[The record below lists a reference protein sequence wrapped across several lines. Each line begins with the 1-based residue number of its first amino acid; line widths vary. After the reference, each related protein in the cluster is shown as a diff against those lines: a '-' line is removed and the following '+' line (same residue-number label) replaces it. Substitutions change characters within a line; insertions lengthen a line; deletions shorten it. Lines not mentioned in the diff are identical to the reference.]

1 MEPQKLKRIVIK
13 EEFVAI
19 TGNYIDAILLSQ
31 LLYWSERVRDFDL
44 FIKQEQIE
52 NEIEPKYGW
61 IYKSYL
67 ELSNETMIGLSP
79 SNVKKHLEKLIE
91 LGFISTRQ
99 NKNKWDRRK
108 EYKINLIAIQ
118 NELLKNGYALDG
130 YALILP
136 FSKTENGSS
145 NIENG
150 VSKIEN
156 RNAQNRKTVTEI
168 TTETTTNNSMS
179 EKFSDAK
186 FDENSDEIKIVN
198 YFIEKLKGVNKN
210 IKVPNSLKNK
220 QKWATEIHRL
230 INIDCKN
237 REEVCK
243 VIAFATKDDFWCS
256 NILSPTSLRKHF
268 DRLNIKMQKSKQNN
282 NNVCESQAVSET
294 EKMLEERRRER
305 EEMYANGQ

>member
-1 MEPQKLKRIVIK
+1 MEPKKLKRIVIK

-31 LLYWSERVRDFDL
+31 LLYWSERVKDFDL
-44 FIKQEQIE
+44 FIEQEQSE
-52 NEIEPKYGW
+52 QSEIKHKYGW
-61 IYKSYL
+61 IYKSYS
-67 ELSNETMIGLSP
+67 ELSDETMIGLSP

-136 FSKTENGSS
+136 FSKTEN
-145 NIENG
+145 
-150 VSKIEN
+150 
-156 RNAQNRKTVTEI
+156 RNAQNRKTVTET

-179 EKFSDAK
+179 EKISDAK

-230 INIDCKN
+230 INIDGKN

-268 DRLNIKMQKSKQNN
+268 DRLNIKMQKNKYSY
-282 NNVCESQAVSET
+282 NNVSETEAITET
-294 EKMLEERRRER
+294 EKMLEQRRRER
-305 EEMYANGQ
+305 EEMYANE

>member
-61 IYKSYL
+61 IYKSYV

-136 FSKTENGSS
+136 FSKTENG
-145 NIENG
+145 

-179 EKFSDAK
+179 EKNSDAK
-186 FDENSDEIKIVN
+186 FDESSDEIKIVN

-210 IKVPNSLKNK
+210 IKVPNNLKNK

-230 INIDCKN
+230 INIDGKN

-268 DRLNIKMQKSKQNN
+268 DRLNIKMQKNKQNN
-282 NNVCESQAVSET
+282 NNVCESQAVTET

>member
-61 IYKSYL
+61 IYKSYV

-145 NIENG
+145 NIEN
-150 VSKIEN
+150 

-168 TTETTTNNSMS
+168 TTETTTETTTNNSMS

-186 FDENSDEIKIVN
+186 FDEDSDEIKIVN
-198 YFIEKLKGVNKN
+198 YFIEKLKDVNKN
-210 IKVPNSLKNK
+210 IKVPSGLKNK

-230 INIDCKN
+230 INIDGKN

-268 DRLNIKMQKSKQNN
+268 DRLNIKMQKNKQNN
-282 NNVCESQAVSET
+282 NNVCESQAVTET

>member
-52 NEIEPKYGW
+52 NKIEPKYGW
-61 IYKSYL
+61 IYKSYV

-156 RNAQNRKTVTEI
+156 RNAQNRKTVTET

-179 EKFSDAK
+179 EKISDAK

-230 INIDCKN
+230 IKIDGKN

-256 NILSPTSLRKHF
+256 NILSPASLRKHF
-268 DRLNIKMQKSKQNN
+268 DRLNIKMQKNKYSY
-282 NNVCESQAVSET
+282 NNVSETEAITET
-294 EKMLEERRRER
+294 EKMLEQRRRER
-305 EEMYANGQ
+305 EEMYANE

>member
-61 IYKSYL
+61 IYKSYV

-136 FSKTENGSS
+136 FSKTENG
-145 NIENG
+145 

-179 EKFSDAK
+179 EKNSDAK
-186 FDENSDEIKIVN
+186 FDESSDEIKIVN

-210 IKVPNSLKNK
+210 IKVPNNLKNK

-230 INIDCKN
+230 INIDGKN

-268 DRLNIKMQKSKQNN
+268 DRLNIKMQKNKQNK
-282 NNVCESQAVSET
+282 NNVCESQAVTET

>member
-1 MEPQKLKRIVIK
+1 M
-13 EEFVAI
+13 
-19 TGNYIDAILLSQ
+19 
-31 LLYWSERVRDFDL
+31 
-44 FIKQEQIE
+44 
-52 NEIEPKYGW
+52 
-61 IYKSYL
+61 
-67 ELSNETMIGLSP
+67 
-79 SNVKKHLEKLIE
+79 
-91 LGFISTRQ
+91 
-99 NKNKWDRRK
+99 
-108 EYKINLIAIQ
+108 IAIQ

-156 RNAQNRKTVTEI
+156 RNAQNRKTVTET

-210 IKVPNSLKNK
+210 IKVPSSLKNK

-230 INIDCKN
+230 INIDGKN

-305 EEMYANGQ
+305 EEMYTNGQ

>member
-210 IKVPNSLKNK
+210 IKVPSSLKNK
-220 QKWATEIHRL
+220 QKMG
-230 INIDCKN
+230 N
-237 REEVCK
+237 
-243 VIAFATKDDFWCS
+243 
-256 NILSPTSLRKHF
+256 
-268 DRLNIKMQKSKQNN
+268 
-282 NNVCESQAVSET
+282 
-294 EKMLEERRRER
+294 
-305 EEMYANGQ
+305 

>member
-1 MEPQKLKRIVIK
+1 
-13 EEFVAI
+13 
-19 TGNYIDAILLSQ
+19 
-31 LLYWSERVRDFDL
+31 
-44 FIKQEQIE
+44 
-52 NEIEPKYGW
+52 
-61 IYKSYL
+61 
-67 ELSNETMIGLSP
+67 
-79 SNVKKHLEKLIE
+79 
-91 LGFISTRQ
+91 
-99 NKNKWDRRK
+99 
-108 EYKINLIAIQ
+108 
-118 NELLKNGYALDG
+118 
-130 YALILP
+130 
-136 FSKTENGSS
+136 
-145 NIENG
+145 
-150 VSKIEN
+150 
-156 RNAQNRKTVTEI
+156 

-210 IKVPNSLKNK
+210 IKVPSSLKNK

-230 INIDCKN
+230 INIDGKN

-305 EEMYANGQ
+305 EEMYTNGQ

>member
-91 LGFISTRQ
+91 LGFVSSRQ

-145 NIENG
+145 
-150 VSKIEN
+150 KTEN

-179 EKFSDAK
+179 EKISDAK

-198 YFIEKLKGVNKN
+198 YFIEKLKCVNKN

-230 INIDCKN
+230 INIDGKN

-268 DRLNIKMQKSKQNN
+268 DRLNIKMQKNKYSY
-282 NNVCESQAVSET
+282 NNVSETEAITET
-294 EKMLEERRRER
+294 EKMLEQRRRER
-305 EEMYANGQ
+305 EEMYANE